1 MRAGAPSRQQRGCY
15 TEEGFGG
22 GGRKVSGS
30 SGVLVPAGGVGG
42 HPCLTPIADRDKL
55 MKRPHF

>member
-15 TEEGFGG
+15 TEDGFGG

-30 SGVLVPAGGVGG
+30 SVVLVPAGGMRG
-42 HPCLTPIADRDKL
+42 HPCLTPMANRYEL